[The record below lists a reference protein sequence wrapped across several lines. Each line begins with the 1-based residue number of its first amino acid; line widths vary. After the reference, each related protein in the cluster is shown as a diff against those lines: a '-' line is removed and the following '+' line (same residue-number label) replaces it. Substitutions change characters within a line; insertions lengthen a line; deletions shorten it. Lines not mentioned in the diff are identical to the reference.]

1 MSEIGQEAAKMK
13 INIDSDIKKAK
24 TIPSKFYYSPKI
36 YKKLKKLF
44 DRSWQFIGDK
54 SLLERNN
61 AHPDILLE
69 GMIDEP
75 YVLTKDNGDIRCLSN
90 VCTHR
95 GNIVCEKACK
105 TKSLVCGYHGRQF
118 HLGGKMKF
126 MPEFNEVENFP
137 SKEDNLPEIEM
148 DFWKNLIFVIN
159 EKRCELSELIGP
171 MAERLDWLPVDEFVY
186 RPELSRTYK
195 VNANWALY
203 CDNYLEGFHIP
214 FVHKDLNKELEY
226 EDYFTQGIDN
236 TVLQIGIG
244 KDDENTFDLPK
255 EHQDY
260 GKNVS
265 AYYFFLFPNMMFNF
279 YPWGLSINVVKPK
292 SPEYTEIDYFTYVW
306 KEELMEKGA
315 GADLDKVELED
326 EEIVESVQK
335 GVKSNSYDRGRYS
348 PKREIG
354 VHHFHL
360 LLEKYFN

>member
-1 MSEIGQEAAKMK
+1 MK
-13 INIDSDIKKAK
+13 IEIDSDITKAR
-24 TIPSKFYYSPKI
+24 TIPSKFYHSKKVYR
-36 YKKLKKLF
+36 KLKKLF
-44 DRSWQFIGDK
+44 DRSWQFIGDTD
-54 SLLERNN
+54 LLEKNN
-61 AHPDILLE
+61 SHPGILLE
-69 GMIDEP
+69 GMVNEP
-75 YVLTKDNGDIRCLSN
+75 YVLTNDNGKIRCLSN

-95 GNIVCEKACK
+95 GNIVCNDACNTK
-105 TKSLVCGYHGRQF
+105 TLVCGYHGRQF
-118 HLGGKMKF
+118 EIDGKMKF
-126 MPEFNEVENFP
+126 MPEFDDVENFP
-137 SKEDNLPEIEM
+137 SNDDNLPEIEM
-148 DFWKNLIFVIN
+148 ESWKNLLFVIN
-159 EKRCELSELIGP
+159 DKKCDLSELIQP

-186 RPELSRTYK
+186 KPELSRTYK

-244 KDDENTFDLPK
+244 KDNENTFDLPK
-255 EHQDY
+255 KHQDY

-292 SPEYTEIDYFTYVW
+292 SPEYTEIEYFTYVW

-360 LLEKYFN
+360 LLQKYYN

>member
-1 MSEIGQEAAKMK
+1 MK
-13 INIDSDIKKAK
+13 IDIDENIRKAK
-24 TIPSKFYYSPKI
+24 TIPSKFYHSPKV
-36 YKKLKKLF
+36 YRNLKKIF
-44 DRSWQFIGDK
+44 NQSWQFIGDTD
-54 SLLERNN
+54 LLEKNN
-61 AHPDILLE
+61 THPGILLE
-69 GMIDEP
+69 GMVNEP
-75 YVLTKDNGDIRCLSN
+75 YVLTKSEDNIRCLSN

-95 GNIVCEKACK
+95 GTIVCEEAAK
-105 TKSLVCGYHGRQF
+105 TKNLVCRYHGRQF
-118 HLGGKMKF
+118 NIDGKMKF
-126 MPEFNEVENFP
+126 MPEFEDVKNFP
-137 SKEDNLPEIEM
+137 SKSDNLSPIEM
-148 DFWKNLIFVIN
+148 DIWKDLIFIIN
-159 EKRCELSELIGP
+159 DKRCDISKLIGP
-171 MAERLDWLPVDEFVY
+171 MVERLNWLPVDEFQY
-186 RPELSRTYK
+186 KPELSRTYK

-214 FVHKDLNKELEY
+214 FVHKDLNQALEY
-226 EDYFTQGIDN
+226 DEYFTQGIDN

-244 KDDENTFDLPK
+244 KGNENTFDLPK
-255 EHQDY
+255 DHQDY
-260 GKNVS
+260 GKNVA

-292 SPEYTEIDYFTYVW
+292 SSEYTEIEYFTYVW

-360 LLEKYFN
+360 LLQKYL

>member
-1 MSEIGQEAAKMK
+1 MK
-13 INIDSDIKKAK
+13 IDINKNIRKAK
-24 TIPSKFYYSPKI
+24 TIPSKFYYSRKI

-44 DRSWQFIGDK
+44 NRSWQFIGDTN
-54 SLLERNN
+54 LLEKNN
-61 AHPDILLE
+61 VHPGILLE
-69 GMIDEP
+69 GMVDEP
-75 YVLTKDNGDIRCLSN
+75 YVLTKSEEEIRCLSN

-95 GNIVCEKACK
+95 GTIVCEESTK
-105 TKSLVCGYHGRQF
+105 TKNLVCGYHGRQF
-118 HLGGKMKF
+118 GIDGKMKF
-126 MPEFNEVENFP
+126 MPEFDYVENFP
-137 SKEDNLPEIEM
+137 NNDDNLPEIEM
-148 DFWKNLIFVIN
+148 ESWKNLLFVIN
-159 EKRCELSELIGP
+159 DKKCDLSELIQP
-171 MAERLDWLPVDEFVY
+171 MAERLNWLPIDEFVY
-186 RPELSRTYK
+186 KPELSRTYK

-244 KDDENTFDLPK
+244 KDNENTFDLPK
-255 EHQDY
+255 KHQDY

-292 SPEYTEIDYFTYVW
+292 SSKYTEIEYFTYVW

-360 LLEKYFN
+360 LLQKYY

>member
-24 TIPSKFYYSPKI
+24 TLPSKFYYSPKI

-54 SLLERNN
+54 SLLEKNN

-69 GMIDEP
+69 GMVDEP

-118 HLGGKMKF
+118 HLDGKIKF

-137 SKEDNLPEIEM
+137 SNEDNLPEIEM
-148 DFWKNLIFVIN
+148 DFWKNLIFIIN
-159 EKRCELSELIGP
+159 KKRCELSELIRP

-265 AYYFFLFPNMMFNF
+265 AIYRN
-279 YPWGLSINVVKPK
+279 
-292 SPEYTEIDYFTYVW
+292 
-306 KEELMEKGA
+306 
-315 GADLDKVELED
+315 
-326 EEIVESVQK
+326 
-335 GVKSNSYDRGRYS
+335 
-348 PKREIG
+348 
-354 VHHFHL
+354 
-360 LLEKYFN
+360 